1 MLTTLVAIVGVAL
14 AVLVA
19 MIGLL
24 WWTQERI
31 VFQPPRLFPDA
42 VEDDVARVDYRAS
55 DGQPLFA
62 YVVDPPAVEPAG
74 IAGTVLAFHG
84 NADLAVWLL
93 PWARELSR
101 RTGWRVVVP
110 EYRGYA
116 GLPGTPT
123 YAGSRLD
130 AAAAYA
136 TVREPLGADPERLA
150 LFGHSLGSAIAS
162 ELATAAPHSAL
173 VLQSPFTSALDMARR
188 VALTPAVAAWKL
200 IARVHFDTEA
210 RVARL
215 ATPVSVAHGG
225 RDAVIPA
232 SMGQRVYGAARVKG
246 MWLLVEGAGH
256 NDVAEGG
263 GEEYWEW
270 IQTGVKG

>member
-1 MLTTLVAIVGVAL
+1 MLTTLVVILGAGLAL
-14 AVLVA
+14 IVA
-19 MIGLL
+19 MIALL
-24 WWTQERI
+24 WWRQERI
-31 VFQPPRLFPDA
+31 VFQPPTLFPDT

-93 PWARELSR
+93 PWAREVAR
-101 RTGWRVVVP
+101 RTGWRVVIP

-136 TVREPLGADPERLA
+136 SVREPLGADPKRLA
-150 LFGHSLGSAIAS
+150 LFGHSLGSAIAA

-173 VLQSPFTSALDMARR
+173 VLQSPFTSARDMARR
-188 VALTPAVAAWKL
+188 LVLAPVLPAWRL
-200 IARVHFDTEA
+200 ISRVHFDTQA
-210 RVARL
+210 NVSRIT
-215 ATPVSVAHGG
+215 TPVSVAHGARDVTIPVAMG
-225 RDAVIPA
+225 R
-232 SMGQRVYGAARVKG
+232 RVHEAAKVKG
-246 MWLLVEGAGH
+246 RLLVVDAAGH
-256 NDVAEGG
+256 NDVAEMG
-263 GEEYWEW
+263 GEAYWEW
-270 IQTGVKG
+270 VRAGIMA